1 MTVNAQSDLA
11 SQKVV
16 LTFTVLLPL
25 SAFSYPQSTY
35 ILRRS
40 QSFSDTPLI
49 TGDVRVYSIES
60 GELRAG
66 LSLD

>member
-1 MTVNAQSDLA
+1 MTLNAQSDLA

-16 LTFTVLLPL
+16 LRFTVLLPL

-40 QSFSDTPLI
+40 QSFSDTPLMS
-49 TGDVRVYSIES
+49 GDVRVYSIKS
-60 GELRAG
+60 GELPAG

>member
-1 MTVNAQSDLA
+1 MTMNGQSDGA

-35 ILRRS
+35 ILPRS
-40 QSFSDTPLI
+40 HSFSDTPLMS
-49 TGDVRVYSIES
+49 GDVRVYSIES

>member
-1 MTVNAQSDLA
+1 MTMNAQSDGA

-16 LTFTVLLPL
+16 LRFTVLLPL
-25 SAFSYPQSTY
+25 CAFSYPQSTY

-40 QSFSDTPLI
+40 QSFSDTPLMS
-49 TGDVRVYSIES
+49 GDVRVYSIES